1 MRDCSTPFSFV
12 SVESNSPL
20 WESEERTASPP
31 RLSVVTSHDVFC
43 HGRITFC
50 RAEIHVAYPP
60 ILLAAR
66 FPFSLGWTFPASLT
80 AGVEARR
87 RSNFENFQLHAAART
102 RAPHAHLSGT
112 HTHALAHKRART
124 QTRTHTYSRTRA
136 DAWTQSRTDAPLR
149 RRARARASRNVSLS
163 ARNYGSYPT
172 LSKIGRKL
180 IMCGRQGT

>member
-43 HGRITFC
+43 HGRISFC

-80 AGVEARR
+80 AGAEARR

-124 QTRTHTYSRTRA
+124 RIRAHARTLGLNHERTHLCA
-136 DAWTQSRTDAPLR
+136 DAH
-149 RRARARASRNVSLS
+149 ARALS
-163 ARNYGSYPT
+163 EISPSPRETTGPT
-172 LSKIGRKL
+172 PPFLKL
-180 IMCGRQGT
+180 GGN